1 LKNSTK
7 NILVAP
13 LNWGLG
19 HSTRCI
25 PIINALI
32 AEGFN
37 PILASDGMALEMLSK
52 EFPNLKI
59 LKLPS
64 YQIKYA
70 ENGNHF
76 KWKMLKNIPK
86 MFEAIKN
93 EKKIVRDWVK
103 EFDLTGI
110 ISDNRLGVFSEKIPS
125 VFITHQLNV
134 LSGNT
139 TWLTSKIHQFIIK
152 KFNECWVTDSDR
164 NPNLSGKLGHLSKNN
179 LNVKYIGPLSR
190 FTFKEDKI
198 IYDLMVL
205 LSGPEP
211 QRAILENQ
219 LKNEILKFK
228 GKVVFINGVIEKEQ
242 KVEQIENIT
251 FYNFMNSTELE
262 TTFNQSEKILCRS
275 GYTTIMDLAKL
286 GKKAFFIPTPGQYE
300 QEYLA
305 KKLKR
310 EGIVPYV
317 KQDKFKIENLLQID
331 LYAGLKTVE
340 SNVDWKQ
347 LFSLFERE

>member
-1 LKNSTK
+1 
-7 NILVAP
+7 
-13 LNWGLG
+13 
-19 HSTRCI
+19 
-25 PIINALI
+25 
-32 AEGFN
+32 
-37 PILASDGMALEMLSK
+37 
-52 EFPNLKI
+52 
-59 LKLPS
+59 
-64 YQIKYA
+64 
-70 ENGNHF
+70 
-76 KWKMLKNIPK
+76 
-86 MFEAIKN
+86 
-93 EKKIVRDWVK
+93 
-103 EFDLTGI
+103 
-110 ISDNRLGVFSEKIPS
+110 
-125 VFITHQLNV
+125 
-134 LSGNT
+134 
-139 TWLTSKIHQFIIK
+139 
-152 KFNECWVTDSDR
+152 
-164 NPNLSGKLGHLSKNN
+164 
-179 LNVKYIGPLSR
+179 
-190 FTFKEDKI
+190 
-198 IYDLMVL
+198 MVL

-251 FYNFMNSTELE
+251 FYNFMNSIELE
-262 TTFNQSEKILCRS
+262 TTFNQSEKVLCRS